1 MKDFEDKP
9 KGFGYVEFD
18 SLDSLKKALERNQQS
33 LCGRNVRVS
42 VAEPRKW
49 SSELSRRNAE
59 AASVRTNSKT
69 YHGIVHLCTFFFNS
83 S

>member
-18 SLDSLKKALERNQQS
+18 SLDSLKKALENNGQN

-42 VAEPRKW
+42 VAEPRKYIVPQG
-49 SSELSRRNAE
+49 L
-59 AASVRTNSKT
+59 
-69 YHGIVHLCTFFFNS
+69 GIFYAPTS
-83 S
+83 G

>member
-18 SLDSLKKALERNQQS
+18 SLDSLKKALENNGQS

-49 SSELSRRNAE
+49 DSIYRTGEVLDLFTSRPE
-59 AASVRTNSKT
+59 SDFTLYLILQLFSP
-69 YHGIVHLCTFFFNS
+69 
-83 S
+83 

>member
-49 SSELSRRNAE
+49 SL
-59 AASVRTNSKT
+59 
-69 YHGIVHLCTFFFNS
+69 
-83 S
+83 

>member
-18 SLDSLKKALERNQQS
+18 SLDSLKKALENNGQS

-42 VAEPRKW
+42 VAEPRKCD
-49 SSELSRRNAE
+49 SFFRQRTEEIDFDTTSRLNL
-59 AASVRTNSKT
+59 T
-69 YHGIVHLCTFFFNS
+69 L
-83 S
+83 